1 MSFTSVERMVF
12 TFQYLFQNL
21 LQRNNLKRYIQ
32 TCSAISNIMSTQNWF
47 LPVVKTAMDA
57 AVAVL
62 IASSE
67 AASTSAE
74 I

>member
-1 MSFTSVERMVF
+1 MVLSKIPVSVSKSLPKD
-12 TFQYLFQNL
+12 QSN
-21 LQRNNLKRYIQ
+21 IQ
-32 TCSAISNIMSTQNWF
+32 TSSAISNIMPTQNWF

>member
-1 MSFTSVERMVF
+1 M
-12 TFQYLFQNL
+12 L
-21 LQRNNLKRYIQ
+21 L
-32 TCSAISNIMSTQNWF
+32 NIMPTQKWF

>member
-1 MSFTSVERMVF
+1 MSFTSVERLVLI
-12 TFQYLFQNL
+12 FQYLDLIFQN
-21 LQRNNLKRYIQ
+21 NIQ
-32 TCSAISNIMSTQNWF
+32 TCCTISNIMPTQNWF

>member
-1 MSFTSVERMVF
+1 MP
-12 TFQYLFQNL
+12 
-21 LQRNNLKRYIQ
+21 
-32 TCSAISNIMSTQNWF
+32 TQNWF

>member
-1 MSFTSVERMVF
+1 LVL
-12 TFQYLFQNL
+12 TFQYLDLIQSNT
-21 LQRNNLKRYIQ
+21 Q
-32 TCSAISNIMSTQNWF
+32 TCCTISNIMPTQNWF

-62 IASSE
+62 IASSG

>member
-1 MSFTSVERMVF
+1 MVLSKIPVSVSKF
-12 TFQYLFQNL
+12 LPKDQSN
-21 LQRNNLKRYIQ
+21 IQ
-32 TCSAISNIMSTQNWF
+32 TCSAISNIMPTQNWF

-62 IASSE
+62 IASSG

>member
-1 MSFTSVERMVF
+1 MVL

-21 LQRNNLKRYIQ
+21 FQRNNLKRYIQ
-32 TCSAISNIMSTQNWF
+32 TCSGILNIMPTQNWF